1 MKIRTLV
8 ASLGVVLAGAIAG
21 GFFGQGATAS
31 NEKLDESIRTL
42 GSILSIVEDRYV
54 DEVPTDTLVYN
65 AIRGML
71 RTLDPHSNFL
81 DEESYRDMQEEQR
94 GAFYGL
100 GIVINKRGKDKPL
113 TVISPI
119 DGTPAA
125 RLGIRAGDV
134 ISHIKDPAANV
145 DMDTIGLEI
154 RDAVK
159 YLRGP
164 KGTEVTIT
172 VERSGFDKP
181 LEFTIAR
188 DTVPTNS
195 VTNAYMIA
203 PETGYVKVTNFT
215 QTTSDELDKALSS
228 LREQGMARLV
238 LDLRGNPGGLL
249 DQAVK
254 VADKFLDSGKMIVYT
269 RGRVRGSDQEYH
281 ATVDRTADPVP
292 LVILV
297 NHGSASASEIVSGAL
312 QDHDRALIVG
322 ETTFGKGLVQSV
334 FRLSRQTG
342 LALTTAKY
350 YTPSGRLIQRDY
362 SSVEEYFMD
371 TPAHTVT
378 PGEEAEGGKAP
389 RQLVMTDGGRKVYG
403 GGGITPDLPVDAED
417 PPRTL
422 VDIARQ
428 NAFFDYAVR
437 YVAKHPDLFAD
448 TAADAAGFEA
458 FRRKFDADAN
468 VMTGFRE
475 FLKERAITV
484 GDSDFDAIADRARV
498 QIKAEIV
505 GIRGGLAYRDR
516 VLLENDPQVKAALES
531 FPQAQALAR
540 TTPPAVSQP
549 TAQ

>member
-1 MKIRTLV
+1 MI
-8 ASLGVVLAGAIAG
+8 SLAVVLAGSLAG
-21 GFFGQGATAS
+21 GLLGGSTLATGD
-31 NEKLDESIRTL
+31 KLDDSLKTL
-42 GSILSIVEDRYV
+42 GQILSIVEDRYV

-71 RTLDPHSNFL
+71 RTLDPHTNFL

-134 ISHIKDPAANV
+134 ISHIRDKSASIDI
-145 DMDTIGLEI
+145 DTLGLEI

-172 VERSGFDKP
+172 VERAGFDKP
-181 LEFTIAR
+181 LEFTISR
-188 DTVPTNS
+188 DTVPTSS
-195 VTNAYMIA
+195 VTNAYMIQ
-203 PETGYVKVTNFT
+203 PGTGYIKVINFT
-215 QTTSDELDKALSS
+215 QNTADELDRALETLHS
-228 LREQGMARLV
+228 QGMQRLV

-254 VADKFLDSGKMIVYT
+254 VADRFLESGKMIVYT

-281 ATVDRTADPVP
+281 ASHRTEGERFP
-292 LVILV
+292 LIVLV
-297 NHGSASASEIVSGAL
+297 NRGSASASEIVAGAL

-350 YTPSGRLIQRDY
+350 YTPSGSRPRGRR
-362 SSVEEYFMD
+362 VAP
-371 TPAHTVT
+371 TGGGPCT
-378 PGEEAEGGKAP
+378 EAEGSARTARSRARKPLACLRNCCGRTPSSTTPSGTRLSTPPSP
-389 RQLVMTDGGRKVYG
+389 RRPPQIPSTPKDSG
-403 GGGITPDLPVDAED
+403 GGSIPTTACSTASRPTSRRRPSPSMKGSSARW
-417 PPRTL
+417 PR
-422 VDIARQ
+422 VS
-428 NAFFDYAVR
+428 
-437 YVAKHPDLFAD
+437 
-448 TAADAAGFEA
+448 
-458 FRRKFDADAN
+458 RR
-468 VMTGFRE
+468 
-475 FLKERAITV
+475 
-484 GDSDFDAIADRARV
+484 
-498 QIKAEIV
+498 
-505 GIRGGLAYRDR
+505 
-516 VLLENDPQVKAALES
+516 
-531 FPQAQALAR
+531 
-540 TTPPAVSQP
+540 
-549 TAQ
+549 

>member
-1 MKIRTLV
+1 MKAR
-8 ASLGVVLAGAIAG
+8 SLMISLAVVLAGSLAG
-21 GFFGQGATAS
+21 GLLGGSTLATGD
-31 NEKLDESIRTL
+31 KLDDSLKPL
-42 GSILSIVEDRYV
+42 GQILSIVEDRYV

-71 RTLDPHSNFL
+71 RTLDPHTNFL

-134 ISHIKDPAANV
+134 ISHIRDKSASIDI
-145 DMDTIGLEI
+145 DTLGLEI

-172 VERSGFDKP
+172 VERAGFDKP
-181 LEFTIAR
+181 LEFTISR
-188 DTVPTNS
+188 DTVPTSS
-195 VTNAYMIA
+195 VTNAYMIQ
-203 PETGYVKVTNFT
+203 PGTGYIKVINFT
-215 QTTSDELDKALSS
+215 QNTADELDRALETLHS
-228 LREQGMARLV
+228 QGMQRLV

-254 VADKFLDSGKMIVYT
+254 VADRFLESGKMIVYT

-281 ATVDRTADPVP
+281 ASHRTEGERFP
-292 LVILV
+292 LIVLV
-297 NHGSASASEIVSGAL
+297 NRGSASASEIVAGAL

-362 SSVEEYFMD
+362 SSLEEYFSD
-371 TPAHTVT
+371 LDEDDP
-378 PGEEAEGGKAP
+378 PSLEAQGQTS
-389 RQLVMTDGGRKVYG
+389 RTDGGRTVYG
-403 GGGITPDLPVDAED
+403 GGGISPDRKVPSEETPRMLAE
-417 PPRTL
+417 L
-422 VDIARQ
+422 LRQ

-437 YVAKHPDLFAD
+437 YTAQHPSL
-448 TAADAAGFEA
+448 TAEAASDPVHAEG
-458 FRRKFDADAN
+458 FRRRFNPDDSLLN
-468 VMTGFRE
+468 GFKTY
-475 FLKERAITV
+475 LKEK
-484 GDSDFDAIADRARV
+484 AIAVDEGEFGKVAARV
-498 QIKAEIV
+498 KTLIKAEII
-505 GIRGGLAYRDR
+505 GIAGGLTYRDR
-516 VLLENDPQVKAALES
+516 VLLEEDPQVHAALDS
-531 FPQAQALAR
+531 FEQAQALAER
-540 TTPPAVSQP
+540 STLATPSPA
-549 TAQ
+549 AAR